1 MKSPINFL
9 SIAYLKGFSIY
20 SKQEEVIA
28 YLKGNAKRYISQ
40 VVEQG
45 GYDSGFI
52 FFSRV
57 GVGDWDDHFGKNEG
71 PDVYY
76 NAFMLY

>member
-1 MKSPINFL
+1 M
-9 SIAYLKGFSIY
+9 
-20 SKQEEVIA
+20 
-28 YLKGNAKRYISQ
+28 
-40 VVEQG
+40 EQG